1 MSSNDA
7 AYQLALQKN
16 KSRLPVDR
24 ASRLA
29 HIAEEMAH
37 HKKRLLELPHSEQ
50 TKTVDRLIALR
61 AEQTALCLEELH
73 DSSPF
78 LVETKTK
85 TIIAAFYADCAK
97 LMAATNNQT
106 NG

>member
-7 AYQLALQKN
+7 AYRLALQKN

-29 HIAEEMAH
+29 HITEEMTH
-37 HKKRLLELPHSEQ
+37 YKKRLLDLPPIEQ
-50 TKTVDRLIALR
+50 TRVIDRLIALR

-73 DSSPF
+73 ESSPF
-78 LVETKTK
+78 LVENKTK

-97 LMAATNNQT
+97 LMAATNNST